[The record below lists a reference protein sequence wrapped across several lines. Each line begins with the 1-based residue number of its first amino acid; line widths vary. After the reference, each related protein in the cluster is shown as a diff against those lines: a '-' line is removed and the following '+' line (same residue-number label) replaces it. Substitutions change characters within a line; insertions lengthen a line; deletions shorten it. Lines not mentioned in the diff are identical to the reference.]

1 MPLPTE
7 QPPKWYIYHICCDLH
22 FDLLTPNSNKFMYV
36 PRHTSN
42 NSLEKIHQHILELSQ
57 TQTPKIAFFS
67 HIYIFGH
74 VVTDLWLFKP
84 TTLSVIS
91 NPRWTTSKGLVKI
104 HQFTPWISQ
113 KQHPG
118 QTHAQVFCWEQSL
131 HPNSTQ
137 QNTEILWLSIISRIC
152 M

>member
-67 HIYIFGH
+67 HIYIFTYL
-74 VVTDLWLFKP
+74 VMLWP
-84 TTLSVIS
+84 TSDFLNQQRYQLSLTQDGLPAKVWWKSINSHHGYRRNNTPDKHTHRFSAENSHSTPIPPNRTLKFYDF
-91 NPRWTTSKGLVKI
+91 P
-104 HQFTPWISQ
+104 
-113 KQHPG
+113 
-118 QTHAQVFCWEQSL
+118 
-131 HPNSTQ
+131 
-137 QNTEILWLSIISRIC
+137 
-152 M
+152 